1 MKHLAFFAIEAFKGT
16 VMQIRHQVQ
25 LLLFTASKTLHIS
38 YRSER
43 KSVSV
48 VSGDN
53 YFVNVVVVE
62 NVESTTFIDIKLLRE
77 ENAQKGPTMKKTLL
91 KGCYFHKHKTHFEA

>member
-1 MKHLAFFAIEAFKGT
+1 
-16 VMQIRHQVQ
+16 MQIRYQVQ
-25 LLLFTASKTLHIS
+25 LLLFIASKTLHIS

-53 YFVNVVVVE
+53 YFANVFVVE
-62 NVESTTFIDIKLLRE
+62 NVQNTTFIDIKLLRE
-77 ENAQKGPTMKKTLL
+77 ENAQK
-91 KGCYFHKHKTHFEA
+91 